1 VHEKSASLSRTPPFK
16 QSSKANRNEIY
27 EEDENEN
34 ENDDDEDEENIRSYR
49 ESSSR
54 VIKI

>member
-1 VHEKSASLSRTPPFK
+1 VPEKSASLSRTPPLK
-16 QSSKANRNEIY
+16 QSSKANRNEMY
-27 EEDENEN
+27 EEGEN

-49 ESSSR
+49 ETSSR

>member
-49 ESSSR
+49 ETSSR